1 MYNILHSFLSSS
13 PILWFLD
20 IQTERSLKNF
30 SSEIFSSFLSLIV
43 SPSITILCIFLSS
56 DLPLLLL
63 KVQAFLNHP
72 DIQPHMARPI
82 PQYEPVFPPCLW
94 NSWSENHQ
102 GVSYSL
108 SCSLLFPFLA
118 LTLNLPWPLS
128 YQRSAL
134 KRQYLF
140 SSHILCTR
148 EPRERDILL
157 TFHCCLGTILLPF
170 SLEKPG
176 SFEVHAIRLYH
187 PLLFL
192 SVVIH

>member
-72 DIQPHMARPI
+72 DI
-82 PQYEPVFPPCLW
+82 
-94 NSWSENHQ
+94 
-102 GVSYSL
+102 
-108 SCSLLFPFLA
+108 
-118 LTLNLPWPLS
+118 
-128 YQRSAL
+128 
-134 KRQYLF
+134 
-140 SSHILCTR
+140 
-148 EPRERDILL
+148 
-157 TFHCCLGTILLPF
+157 
-170 SLEKPG
+170 
-176 SFEVHAIRLYH
+176 
-187 PLLFL
+187 
-192 SVVIH
+192 